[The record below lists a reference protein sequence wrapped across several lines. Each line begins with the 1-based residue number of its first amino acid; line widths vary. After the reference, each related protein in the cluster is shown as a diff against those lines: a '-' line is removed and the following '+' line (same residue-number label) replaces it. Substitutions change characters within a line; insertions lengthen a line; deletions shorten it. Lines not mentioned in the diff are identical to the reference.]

1 MSFKVCVIGS
11 NGFLGRKIVEKF
23 KLNKYYISGFS
34 REDANN
40 LDKHYFFNHPQ
51 KPIDYNLLLE
61 HDIIIY
67 AVGAGVQSNSKETV
81 NDIYYLNAFL
91 PIEIILFLENNK
103 WDGKFIT
110 FGSYFEIGYNN
121 EKKFYSEEDVVLSPN
136 KVPNE
141 YCTSKRILARFLNSR
156 NINIKYFHLI
166 LPNIYGKG
174 ENENR
179 LLPYLIDS
187 IINGNKLKLTSGD
200 QLRQYIH
207 VDDIVKYIDIILNE
221 NITSGYYNITNEDP
235 LTVKEIVY
243 LVHNLLG
250 KQCSE
255 EIFGTNE
262 RNDASMN
269 VLLLSSKKASSEFKY
284 SNKISI
290 KEGILS
296 YL

>member
-11 NGFLGRKIVEKF
+11 NGFLATKIVEKF
-23 KLNKYYISGFS
+23 KLNNYNITGFS
-34 REDANN
+34 RKDNNN
-40 LDKHYFFNHPQ
+40 LNKHFIFNHPFN
-51 KPIDYNLLLE
+51 PIDFNLLMDHE
-61 HDIIIY
+61 MIIY
-67 AVGAGVQSNSKETV
+67 AAGAGVQSNTAETV
-81 NDIYYLNAFL
+81 NDIYHLNAFL
-91 PIEIILFLENNK
+91 PIEIILFLEKNK
-103 WDGKFIT
+103 WQGKFIS

-121 EKKFYSEEDVVLSPN
+121 EKKFFSEEEVILSRN

-269 VLLLSSKKASSEFKY
+269 VLQLSSKKASSEFKY